1 MIPAMISIKLNTRP
15 ILADSPNKITPAI
28 AVPTAPIPTQTAYA
42 VPTGK
47 DFIAIASNQ
56 ILVMI
61 AKIVPT
67 VGQSL
72 ENPLVYFK
80 PTAQTT
86 SNMPA
91 MTRVIQF
98 ILSTFRIG
106 SSHEK
111 NRCLVV
117 QAL

>member
-1 MIPAMISIKLNTRP
+1 MIPAMMSIKLNTRP
-15 ILADSPNKITPAI
+15 ILADSPNKTIPAI
-28 AVPTAPIPTQTAYA
+28 AVPTAPIPTHIAYA

-61 AKIVPT
+61 AKTVPT

-72 ENPLVYFK
+72 ENPLVYFN

-86 SNMPA
+86 SNIPA
-91 MTRVIQF
+91 ITRVIQF
-98 ILSTFRIG
+98 ILSAF
-106 SSHEK
+106 K
-111 NRCLVV
+111 NWVV
-117 QAL
+117 P